1 MCEHISYSGFPE
13 EIQLNPDGRPN
24 SSDEAATRD
33 RALHNA
39 GLLTEHRQEVSVPDR
54 FMPNKRHLQRTL
66 VYSIASGHQE
76 LWRPSGED
84 DRNPRLCF
92 ARVHI
97 RSVNHY
103 DEPGDTFNL
112 RIAQVDYTYELT
124 DIASWARRSDV
135 QDALP
140 ELKQQVTTPVGQE
153 QAQLTPTNHGWQPDP
168 GTRIA
173 SYHAETAS
181 F

>member
-13 EIQLNPDGRPN
+13 QIQLNADGRPN
-24 SSDEAATRD
+24 SSDEAAARD

-39 GLLTEHRQEVSVPDR
+39 GLLTERPEEIAIPDR
-54 FMPNKRHLQRTL
+54 FVPGRQHLQHTL
-66 VYSIASGHQE
+66 VYDIAPGHQD
-76 LWRPSGED
+76 LWQPISQN
-84 DRNPRLCF
+84 DRNPMLCF

-97 RSVNHY
+97 RSVDHY

-112 RIAQVDYTYELT
+112 RIAEVDYTYELT
-124 DIASWARRSDV
+124 DVAAWAKRPDV

-140 ELKQQVTTPVGQE
+140 ALKEKVTAPEGKE
-153 QAQLTPTNHGWQPDP
+153 QAELTPTNHGWRPDP
-168 GTRIA
+168 GTHIA
-173 SYHAETAS
+173 DSRPETAS